1 MDMTL
6 YSLVLSKL
14 ENQDSCLLWN
24 GFRIEIVDELPNVQ
38 VPNTIYFIK
47 SNIAKKEETYIQT
60 SSGEGLVT
68 QDGKK
73 LILK

>member
-6 YSLVLSKL
+6 YALVMSKFN
-14 ENQDSCLLWN
+14 EQIQCETWN
-24 GFRIEIVDELPNVQ
+24 GFRIEIVDELPDVQ

-47 SNIAKKEETYIQT
+47 SNIEVTYIQT

>member
-6 YSLVLSKL
+6 YALVMSKFN
-14 ENQDSCLLWN
+14 EQTQCETWN
-24 GFRIEIVDELPNVQ
+24 GFRIEIVNELPDVQ

-47 SNIAKKEETYIQT
+47 SNIEVTYIQT
-60 SSGEGLVT
+60 SNGEGLVT

>member
-24 GFRIEIVDELPNVQ
+24 GFRIEVVDELPESQ
-38 VPNTIYFIK
+38 APNTIYFVK
-47 SNIAKKEETYIQT
+47 SNFALTSVDEAHLEEEEVEEEE
-60 SSGEGLVT
+60 GEE
-68 QDGKK
+68 
-73 LILK
+73 